1 MERFATVEVRSR
13 KDRMGFFLLPWE
25 IHRGEPFWVPPLRAD
40 IRAKLDPRKNPFFEY
55 GRIRLFLVRGK
66 NRELIARAAAV
77 LNPRHNEKHGD
88 RTGFFGLF
96 ESRDDPEAARRLFAA
111 IGGTLRGWG
120 CDRMVGPVNF
130 TTNDESGV
138 LIDGFDSRPAF
149 MTSYN
154 PPYYDALLSG
164 CGFNKEI
171 DLLSYGWSLDHPF
184 PERFRSLVK
193 SLKARSGIRIRPI
206 DRKILGDELRKI
218 QSVYNT
224 GFDDVWGFV
233 PMTAAEIDDMGKGF
247 KMIADDDLILLAE
260 SDGQLVG
267 FCLVLPDINDILKD
281 LNGRLLP
288 FGFLKL
294 LLRKKR
300 LRTARIMVL
309 CVLPAYRGKG
319 VAALLIEHLAQVGEK
334 KGYRS
339 AESSVIIESNFRM
352 TRLLDS
358 LGFNVTKRYRI
369 YGADIPERP
378 AAAGT

>member
-1 MERFATVEVRSR
+1 MERYATVEVRGR
-13 KDRMGFFLLPWE
+13 KDRAAFLRLPRE
-25 IHRGEPFWVPPLRAD
+25 IHRGDPFWVPPLRAD
-40 IRAKLDPRKNPFFEY
+40 IRARINPRKNPFFEY
-55 GRIRLFLVRGK
+55 GRIRLFGVMGE
-66 NRELIARAAAV
+66 NRKLIARAAAV
-77 LNPRHNEKHGD
+77 HNPRHNEKHGD

-111 IGGTLRGWG
+111 IGGALRGWG

-138 LIDGFDSRPAF
+138 LVDGFDSRPAF

-164 CGFNKEI
+164 CGFKKEI
-171 DLLSYGWSLDHPF
+171 DLLGYGWSVDHPY

-193 SLKARSGIRIRPI
+193 NLKVRSGIQIRRI
-206 DRKILGDELRKI
+206 DRRILGDELRRI
-218 QSVYNT
+218 QAVYNA

-247 KMIADDDLILLAE
+247 KMIADDDIILFAE
-260 SDGQLVG
+260 SRGQLVG
-267 FCLVLPDINDILKD
+267 FCLALPDINDILKD

-300 LRTARIMVL
+300 LRTVRIMVL
-309 CVLPAYRGKG
+309 CALPAYRDKG
-319 VAALLIEHLAQVGEK
+319 VAALLIEHLARAGEK

-339 AESSVIIESNFRM
+339 GELSVVMESNFKM

-358 LGFNVTKRYRI
+358 LGFKVIKRYRI
-369 YGADIPERP
+369 YGADIPEGP
-378 AAAGT
+378 PPAGT